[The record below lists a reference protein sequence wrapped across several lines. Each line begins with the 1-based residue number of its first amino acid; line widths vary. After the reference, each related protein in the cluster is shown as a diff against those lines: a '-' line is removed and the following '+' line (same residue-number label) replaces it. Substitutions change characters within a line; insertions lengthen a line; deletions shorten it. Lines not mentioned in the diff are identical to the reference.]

1 MRSVGHWQRVFRAWA
16 ALTLAMAHLLLML
29 TTSVT
34 QAASFSIVHGVDGVF
49 CLQGGSGGTPETP
62 GQPADHHRS
71 DCCVLCA
78 APGPVAV
85 PEPVADIASNYAMAA
100 GAVDG
105 CYVAQSDCN
114 LIENL
119 PGSPRA
125 PPDIA

>member
-16 ALTLAMAHLLLML
+16 ALTLATAHLLLML
-29 TTSVT
+29 SSSVT
-34 QAASFSIVHGVDGVF
+34 QAASFSITPDVNGVI
-49 CLQGGSGGTPETP
+49 CLPSGSGAPELP
-62 GQPADHHRS
+62 SQPVHDHRG

-85 PEPVADIASNYAMAA
+85 PAP
-100 GAVDG
+100 AVDVVLIYAIAASSVDG
-105 CYVAQSDCN
+105 RYVAPAHCDFIGS
-114 LIENL
+114 L